1 MKMSRPMIIA
11 LIAVI
16 AIVISVIVFA
26 VSGKEAPGSGDAGVT
41 DSADQSSAEV
51 GTVSEAAPADTA
63 SERAATDDT
72 AVQSEGNITTDTG
85 AEEELT
91 LKMTIAGTEVTVDWE
106 DNASVEALR
115 ELCKNGELTIDMSM
129 YGGFEQVGP
138 IGTVLPSDDVET
150 TTSSGDI
157 VLYSSDQLVVF
168 YGSNSWQ
175 YTRLGHITDSSGLS
189 MEQLLGGGD
198 VSVTL
203 GLK

>member
-115 ELCKNGELTIDMSM
+115 ELCKNGELTIVMSM

>member
-72 AVQSEGNITTDTG
+72 AVQSEGKITTDTG

>member
-1 MKMSRPMIIA
+1 MKMSRPMIIT

-41 DSADQSSAEV
+41 DSADQSSSEG
-51 GTVSEAAPADTA
+51 GTASEAAPSDTA

-72 AVQSEGNITTDTG
+72 AVQSEGNITTDTD

-168 YGSNSWQ
+168 YGSNSWR